1 MMSCEEGVFLSSSKV
16 SFEEGM
22 RPSFEEDTLL
32 SSSSGEAFL
41 RGGDV
46 PALAGGGHAP
56 VLQVFREEGTFL
68 SSGEAPFDEETL
80 TLCGAGGYG

>member
-1 MMSCEEGVFLSSSKV
+1 MSCEEGVFLSSSKV

-22 RPSFEEDTLL
+22 RPSFEEDALPPLL
-32 SSSSGEAFL
+32 QQGVL